1 MAHRIRIITATTIG
15 VLTLSLTACFGANV
29 QAEGEPRVTGETF
42 TETTGGSA
50 PGNASCEL
58 GESEKFAVPDP
69 DCTPGAITSAISPAD
84 PSPVCL
90 TANAEEPAP
99 ADDVTERVLAA
110 YGIATDKSEDYVI
123 DYLVPRSVGGANDYA
138 NLWPIPIND
147 SAHAQKDQVDQQVAD
162 AVCNGLAGI
171 QAAQFL
177 VAHDW
182 PTALAKLNQ
191 AG

>member
-1 MAHRIRIITATTIG
+1 MSTTIRIITTAAIAAG
-15 VLTLSLTACFGANV
+15 TLLLSGCTGPNV
-29 QAEGEPRVTGETF
+29 QAEGEPRVIGESF

-50 PGNASCEL
+50 PGASSCEL
-58 GESEKFAVPDP
+58 GESEKFAIPDP

-84 PSPVCL
+84 PSPACL
-90 TANAEEPAP
+90 TANAEEPVP
-99 ADDVTERVLAA
+99 ADDVVERVLAA
-110 YGIATDKSEDYVI
+110 YGIAANQSEDYVI

-147 SAHAQKDQVDQQVAD
+147 SAYAQKDRIDQQLAD